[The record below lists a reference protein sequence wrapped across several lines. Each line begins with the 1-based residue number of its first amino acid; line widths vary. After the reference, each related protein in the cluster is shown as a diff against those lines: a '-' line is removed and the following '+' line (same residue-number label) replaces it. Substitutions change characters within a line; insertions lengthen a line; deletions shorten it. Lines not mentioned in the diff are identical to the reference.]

1 MNQAEK
7 MDGDRPEAYFI
18 KFEQVMLECHIG
30 QEDWPFRLI
39 ALFTGKA
46 LDVTGLYQTHKTCH
60 TGKLKK
66 EC

>member
-18 KFEQVMLECHIG
+18 KFEQVMFECHIG

-39 ALFTGKA
+39 ALLTGKA
-46 LDVTGLYQTHKTCH
+46 LDVCH
-60 TGKLKK
+60 RLVPDS
-66 EC
+66 